1 MSGPSTFVIP
11 TKTSPKILEMSAAGS
26 DTKASGSLADR
37 ITMPPNAITGPGGPE
52 VMNTW
57 ANEIASPT
65 ARVSKSLEAAQID
78 GNAET
83 LGGSGLHDGEYE
95 VEVKLSDLQG
105 DTSSPLYSI
114 QSFEQLGM

>member
-1 MSGPSTFVIP
+1 
-11 TKTSPKILEMSAAGS
+11 MSAAGS

-37 ITMPPNAITGPGGPE
+37 IAMPPRSE
-52 VMNTW
+52 VMDTW
-57 ANEIASPT
+57 ADEVASPT
-65 ARVSKSLEAAQID
+65 TGVSKNVGAAQID

-83 LGGSGLHDGEYE
+83 LGGSGLHDGDYE